1 MKKENN
7 ALIIS
12 IIIGAIIIAGS
23 LVYFGNQIAKSKS
36 QADIEAGIEAYL
48 VKQQEE
54 AAKARA
60 EANKPKFVEGDFT
73 DDDPVLGD
81 KNAPITLIE
90 WSDYECPFCKRHF
103 MQTLPLLKEKYIDTG
118 KLKLVF
124 RDFPLS
130 FHDPLATQQAMAA
143 ECVREQ
149 SNDET
154 YFAYHDLIFQTTK
167 SNGQGMKKEQLYDL
181 AEDVGVDKAEFA
193 DCLDSGK
200 YKNEVLKDI
209 SDGQSVGINGTPG
222 FILNGRLISGAVPF
236 AEFEAIIEKALADM
250 DNN

>member
-7 ALIIS
+7 LLSA

-23 LVYFGNQIAKSKS
+23 LIYLGSQITKSKTPV
-36 QADIEAGIEAYL
+36 DIEAGIEAYIA
-48 VKQQEE
+48 KQQEE
-54 AAKARA
+54 AVKAQA
-60 EANKPKFVEGDFT
+60 DANKPKFIEGDFT

-103 MQTLPLLKEKYIDTG
+103 TQTLPLLKEKYIDTG

-124 RDFPLS
+124 RDFPLQ

-149 SNDET
+149 SNDEV

-167 SNGQGMKKEQLYDL
+167 SNGQGMKKEQLYGL
-181 AEDVGVDKAEFA
+181 AEDVGVDKAKFTN
-193 DCLDSGK
+193 CLDSEK

-209 SDGQSVGINGTPG
+209 SDGQSIGINGTPG
-222 FILNGRLISGAVPF
+222 FLLNGQLISGALPF
-236 AEFEAIIEKALADM
+236 AEFEKIIEKALADVA
-250 DNN
+250 NN